1 MEQFGRIAP
10 RWVTEIQTSGLI
22 MIAIQLTSTFQ
33 PCVKFYFRASETIKY
48 YCRVNFNTFK

>member
-33 PCVKFYFRASETIKY
+33 PCVKLCFRVAETL
-48 YCRVNFNTFK
+48 